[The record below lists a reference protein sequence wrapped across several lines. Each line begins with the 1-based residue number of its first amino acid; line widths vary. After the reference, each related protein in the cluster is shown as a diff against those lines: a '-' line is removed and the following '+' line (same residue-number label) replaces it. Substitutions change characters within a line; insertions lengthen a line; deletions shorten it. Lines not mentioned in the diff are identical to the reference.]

1 MMYVL
6 DQILWHSQTQAPA
19 MQVGCSFVAFDPKH
33 TGSIHLYSKVHKGF

>member
-6 DQILWHSQTQAPA
+6 DQILWQTQAPA

-33 TGSIHLYSKVHKGF
+33 TGSILLYSKVHKGF